1 MAQKKR
7 KDGRYQRRITLS
19 DGRKKT
25 VYGRTMAELNAAVRD
40 IQSQDDAGLEVDD
53 HTTVGEWAK
62 IWLTTYKADKRPA
75 TVRMYRDCYNLHIME
90 TLGGMELRNV
100 KPVHIRR
107 VLSGVADKSES
118 LQHKVLITMRQIFD
132 SARLN
137 HLINYDPTEG
147 LKITPHARPEKKKY
161 LTLPESALLMDVV
174 TEPRARVFCA
184 LCLYCGLRREEALGL
199 RWTDFTTLDGVPVLV
214 VNRAVSFPAGGNQ
227 PDPSMELKT
236 KAAHRT
242 IGLPEV
248 LQQILAE
255 TPHTSEYVVPTAK
268 GQVMTQSAFVKMWK
282 TYVQSC
288 YPEHIHPHMLRHTYA
303 TYLYR
308 MGINI
313 CTAKQL
319 MGHSSIQ
326 MTEKIYT
333 HLEKEDGVSVV
344 GRMNDFYAGHTVR
357 IATAV

>member
-25 VYGRTMAELNAAVRD
+25 VYGRTMTELNAAVRD

-199 RWTDFTTLDGVPVLV
+199 RWEDISASMDRLV
-214 VNRAVSFPAGGNQ
+214 INRAVSFPAGGNRH
-227 PDPSMELKT
+227 DLSMELKS
-236 KAAHRT
+236 KAAHRM
-242 IGLPEV
+242 IGIPKQLQAV
-248 LQQILAE
+248 LAD
-255 TPHTSEYVVPTAK
+255 TPHISDYVVPTAK
-268 GQVMTQSAFVKMWK
+268 GKIMTQSAFVKMWK
-282 TYVQSC
+282 TYVKSC
-288 YPEHIHPHMLRHTYA
+288 YPEHIYPHMLRHTYA
-303 TYLYR
+303 TTLYR
-308 MGINI
+308 AGIDLR
-313 CTAKQL
+313 TAQQL
-319 MGHSSIQ
+319 LGHSSIQ
-326 MTEKIYT
+326 MTAEIYT
-333 HLEKEDGVSVV
+333 HLEAEDGIAVTVRLEDYLS
-344 GRMNDFYAGHTVR
+344 GNTVR
-357 IATAV
+357 IATAG